1 MDRLSARP
9 GRAGRV
15 WAYVGAG
22 SGAGVSV
29 AANVAHSYVPPAGAA
44 AGWSPHPGAV
54 VGAVFWPL
62 GLLVAI
68 EILARVRWPAGG
80 RWVAV
85 RFGGLL
91 PVALVAAVVS
101 YRHLSGLL
109 AFYGEDTI
117 TARVGPVAV
126 DGLMVMATGALL
138 ATSSAAAGLD
148 AAGREAS
155 GGARVDASMPAT
167 RDASRPARGDM
178 SAGSAVTRRTWPAAT
193 TDQTSAPANA
203 TRRTRPSTTTG
214 QAAGQTAADTAG
226 RVAAARSAHPGWSR
240 DQVAAWLGVSTRTV
254 RRYWTTTDNTTT
266 AGAAGELT
274 GPVATSTAGVQTD
287 DELEVSA

>member
-1 MDRLSARP
+1 MDRLSPRP
-9 GRAGRV
+9 GRSGRAGRV

-29 AANVAHSYVPPAGAA
+29 AANVAHSYVPPAGAP

-117 TARVGPVAV
+117 TSRVGPVAV

-138 ATSSAAAGLD
+138 ATSAAAGL
-148 AAGREAS
+148 AT
-155 GGARVDASMPAT
+155 VDMP
-167 RDASRPARGDM
+167 DRPAPLRPTGGQQPAAM
-178 SAGSAVTRRTWPAAT
+178 ATPAAT
-193 TDQTSAPANA
+193 T
-203 TRRTRPSTTTG
+203 G
-214 QAAGQTAADTAG
+214 QAPRPARRRPPAQATSGQTATDTAG
-226 RVAAARSAHPGWSR
+226 RVAAARVAHPGWSR

-254 RRYWTTTDNTTT
+254 RRYWAATDNT
-266 AGAAGELT
+266 AGGAGEPT
-274 GPVATSTAGVQTD
+274 GAVAAVGVQSD
-287 DELEVSA
+287 DESEVTV